1 MDPETLSDQETL
13 ARARVLSGSS
23 IIVTNE
29 SRPGNRFLVRR
40 FHLDNDSVARYY
52 PAMSKVAD
60 DILNE
65 AMRLSTTERAAL
77 AAALL
82 ASLDG
87 EPEDEVEAAWAAE
100 IQRRT
105 ERVRSGEAKGRPW
118 SEVRARLERRGE

>member
-1 MDPETLSDQETL
+1 
-13 ARARVLSGSS
+13 
-23 IIVTNE
+23 
-29 SRPGNRFLVRR
+29 
-40 FHLDNDSVARYY
+40 
-52 PAMSKVAD
+52 MSKVAD

-100 IQRRT
+100 IQRRA